1 LTELLH
7 DLPDAPLDKPSAISI
22 GVFDGVH
29 LGHRHLIDHL
39 MASAKTGGYLSGVVT
54 FDRHPHEILAPHK
67 EMRYLTTLEDKLHLL
82 SEAGLDFVVALPF
95 TIELA
100 QTTARDFVKMLV
112 ERLGLRELWT
122 GPDFAL
128 GKDREG
134 DPAHLSL
141 LGEELGFR
149 LFRLEPLTLSD
160 QVVSSSSIRALMREG
175 EVSEAA
181 RMLGRLPYLTGKV
194 VTGARRGQ
202 RLGFPTANLETAESL
217 IIPAN
222 GVYAVRAYWDSVN
235 HAAVVNVGQRPTFEQ
250 DSERVLEAHI
260 LDFSGDL
267 YGKELRVEFI
277 ERLRPELRFDSGE
290 DLIAQ
295 MRMDVAQTRRL
306 LDEPG
311 LG

>member
-1 LTELLH
+1 MRLLH
-7 DLPDAPLDKPSAISI
+7 DLRDPRLDESSAISI

-39 MASAKTGGYLSGVVT
+39 MASAKARGYLSGVVT
-54 FDRHPHEILAPHK
+54 FDRHPHEILVPHR
-67 EMRYLTTLEDKLHLL
+67 EMRYLTTLEDKLRLL
-82 SEAGLDFVVALPF
+82 GEAGLDFVVALPF
-95 TIELA
+95 TMELA

-112 ERLGLRELWT
+112 ERLGLKELWT

-134 DPAHLSL
+134 DSAHLSL
-141 LGEELGFR
+141 LGDELGFR
-149 LFRLEPLTLSD
+149 LFNLEPLTLSD
-160 QVVSSSSIRALMREG
+160 QVVSSSIIRALVRQG
-175 EVSEAA
+175 EVGEAA

-194 VTGARRGQ
+194 VAGARRGQ
-202 RLGFPTANLETAESL
+202 RLGFPTANLETAENL

-222 GVYAVRAYWDSVN
+222 GVYAVRASWDSVN
-235 HAAVVNVGQRPTFEQ
+235 HSAVVNIGQRPTFEQ
-250 DSERVLEAHI
+250 DSERVLEAHV

-306 LDEPG
+306 LDGQG